1 MYGGPNFPW
10 QLILSPVSFAI
21 VDNNGAVKYNP
32 NSIYSVTSSG
42 VFLRLENTGILV
54 LYDSN
59 NFMLWASQV
68 IKG

>member
-10 QLILSPVSFAI
+10 QLILSPTSFSI

-42 VFLRLENTGILV
+42 AFLRLENTGILV